1 MIPTNIVHL
10 QVVALLA
17 FSTTAGFRTISDDN
31 RINCR
36 SSIFNNTEYH
46 AVLHFQ
52 YPFTEQDFRY
62 TYLPSTPPNFTEAGC
77 PQSMPFQRFSGRSG
91 YFVAMGV
98 LSMIYVIAAI
108 IVYMLFLIPDL
119 FLVKWL
125 VVGVSWMLCDSSGD
139 PLTLHLPFLLSPVP
153 LSLLFPLSLC
163 LLFPLS
169 PLFPRLPFSFFSS
182 SSPLFPP
189 SLLSSSTGLYCHNS
203 VWCIIPPGR
212 HFMVFRC
219 CRFIRFCA
227 ESA

>member
-1 MIPTNIVHL
+1 MSQFGNETSYDTVKIPTSIVHL

-36 SSIFNNTEYH
+36 SSIYNNTEYH

-52 YPFTEQDFRY
+52 YPFAEQDFRF

-125 VVGVSWMLCDSSGD
+125 VVGVS
-139 PLTLHLPFLLSPVP
+139 
-153 LSLLFPLSLC
+153 
-163 LLFPLS
+163 
-169 PLFPRLPFSFFSS
+169 
-182 SSPLFPP
+182 
-189 SLLSSSTGLYCHNS
+189 
-203 VWCIIPPGR
+203 
-212 HFMVFRC
+212 
-219 CRFIRFCA
+219 
-227 ESA
+227 